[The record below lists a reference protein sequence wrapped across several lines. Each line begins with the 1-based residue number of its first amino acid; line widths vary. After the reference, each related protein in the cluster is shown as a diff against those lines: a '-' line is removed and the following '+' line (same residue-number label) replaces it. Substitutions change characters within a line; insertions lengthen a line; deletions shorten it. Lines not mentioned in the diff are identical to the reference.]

1 MHDSIVIYR
10 CIYIYIHFASPFK
23 PIGFHRSIYIYWKSM
38 VWNGLAMIVFISYQK
53 TMLKMRLHPNE
64 LRMASFYNSRCAS
77 GHMQFRSEPINVF
90 LARLLFFHQL
100 HLSPWV
106 QNLLYIQL
114 QHRYRMFRSFCPK
127 TVWPGSSISAP
138 LAVKLSLDELCERSY
153 STSL

>member
-10 CIYIYIHFASPFK
+10 CIYIYTFRKSIQT
-23 PIGFHRSIYIYWKSM
+23 HRLSSIYIYIYIESRCM

-100 HLSPWV
+100 HLSP
-106 QNLLYIQL
+106 
-114 QHRYRMFRSFCPK
+114 
-127 TVWPGSSISAP
+127 
-138 LAVKLSLDELCERSY
+138 
-153 STSL
+153 